1 MEYIYAALLLHEA
14 GKEINAENI
23 KKVLEAAGVEV
34 NEAMV
39 NALVTALEGIN
50 IEEVKKEALT
60 APVAAA
66 PAQAPAEQKKEE
78 KKEEEEKKK
87 AEEEEKKQ
95 EEALSGLASLFGL

>member
-14 GKEINAENI
+14 GKEVNAENI

-39 NALVTALEGIN
+39 NALITALEGIN
-50 IEEVKKEALT
+50 IEEVKKEALA

-66 PAQAPAEQKKEE
+66 PALATEKKEE
-78 KKEEEEKKK
+78 KPKEEEEKKK